1 MVCMADTQPEANAPS
16 LSTLPNCLKLE
27 HNVQAKI
34 QLSLSCTA
42 ALIPT
47 NFLKMKR
54 KDSCT
59 SQNPAESVYYRSV
72 YSAKNVWNFNIMFKS
87 KLNTK
92 FAHYSCVHSAK
103 LPDIWMNQSN
113 PCYVPVKTIL
123 SLICHKKTWNLDLL
137 HTWIKTLQSLIIT
150 ALAILH
156 GGTFIHGRQVIH

>member
-16 LSTLPNCLKLE
+16 LSTLPNCLKLEHNVQVKIRPSLKCTTLPILPNCLKLE

-113 PCYVPVKTIL
+113 PCYVPVKIIL
-123 SLICHKKTWNLDLL
+123 SLIC
-137 HTWIKTLQSLIIT
+137 TLQPCPFSRIEI
-150 ALAILH
+150 
-156 GGTFIHGRQVIH
+156 